1 MLRALV
7 RAIRQLSLFDPPA
20 SDSASPE
27 AGSVRAAPPVEALR
41 VAPAPTPRPPDPF
54 SALCAGPYAHVSVE
68 LSPRL
73 RDSWKVAW
81 TRRRDGLLLRLP
93 SAMGSAPESVRL
105 AALRWSVLVSTRGR
119 SRLRKA
125 DPLLKAERRALE
137 ETIRAYL
144 ESAVTDGPHRK
155 RRLAT
160 NRRRLDR
167 LSPVGIHHDL
177 EAILDAINREYFAGA
192 LEARIT
198 WAARLGGLST
208 HRLAEDGEGKPYHLL
223 TISRGY
229 DSPEVTPEILGGVV
243 YHECLHIAVPPRK
256 EGGRRVIHGRDFR
269 LRERQYRHYREWME
283 WHRQGLPKA
292 LRKMMREARR
302 GGA

>member
-1 MLRALV
+1 MFRTLA

-20 SDSASPE
+20 PESASPE
-27 AGSVRAAPPVEALR
+27 VRSARAAPKVEALR
-41 VAPAPTPRPPDPF
+41 SAPESPAPSRPAFAD
-54 SALCAGPYAHVSVE
+54 LCAGPYAHVSVE

-93 SAMGSAPESVRL
+93 AAMESAPESVRL
-105 AALRWSVLVSTRGR
+105 AALRWAVLVSKRGNAR
-119 SRLRKA
+119 RGKG

-137 ETIRAYL
+137 ESIRSFL
-144 ESAVTDGPHRK
+144 ETSVGEGPQRK

-160 NRRRLDR
+160 NRRRMDR
-167 LSPVGIHHDL
+167 LNPLGRHHDL
-177 EAILDAINREYFAGA
+177 ESILAAINADYFGGA

-198 WAARLGGLST
+198 WAVRLGGLST
-208 HRLAEDGEGKPYHLL
+208 HRMAEDGEGRPYHLL

-229 DSPEVTPEILGGVV
+229 DSPDVTPEILGGVV

-269 LRERQYRHYREWME
+269 LRERQYRYYREWIE
-283 WHRQGLPKA
+283 WHQFGMHIA
-292 LRKMMREARR
+292 LRKMKRESQIN
-302 GGA
+302 